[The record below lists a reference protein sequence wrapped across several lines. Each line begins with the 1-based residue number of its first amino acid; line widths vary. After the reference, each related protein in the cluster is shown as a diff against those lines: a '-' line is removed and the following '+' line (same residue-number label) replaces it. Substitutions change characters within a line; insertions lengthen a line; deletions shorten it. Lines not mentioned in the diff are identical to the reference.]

1 MRIFLA
7 LVAYLI
13 PIIAPAHEVT
23 VAVASN
29 FTAPMKV
36 IAKAFENDTGHNAKL
51 AFGATGQL
59 YAQIKNGAPFQVFL
73 AADDKAPAQ
82 LVTGGLA
89 VVDSPFTYA
98 SGRLVLWSKTPGLIN
113 ETAEVLKR
121 GDFNKLAIANPKLA
135 PYGAAAMEVIEKMG
149 LTPLLLSKLVEG
161 SNIGQTLQFV
171 SSGNAQLGF
180 VALSQ
185 VFDNGR
191 LKEGSGWIVPL
202 GMHKPLQQN
211 AVLLK
216 TGLQNPAAEALMT
229 YLRSNKALAII
240 QSFGYDA
247 LAPQ

>member
-1 MRIFLA
+1 
-7 LVAYLI
+7 
-13 PIIAPAHEVT
+13 
-23 VAVASN
+23 
-29 FTAPMKV
+29 
-36 IAKAFENDTGHNAKL
+36 
-51 AFGATGQL
+51 
-59 YAQIKNGAPFQVFL
+59 
-73 AADDKAPAQ
+73 
-82 LVTGGLA
+82 
-89 VVDSPFTYA
+89 
-98 SGRLVLWSKTPGLIN
+98 
-113 ETAEVLKR
+113 
-121 GDFNKLAIANPKLA
+121 
-135 PYGAAAMEVIEKMG
+135 MEVIEKMG

>member
-1 MRIFLA
+1 MRTFLV
-7 LVAYLI
+7 LVAYFI
-13 PIIAPAHEVT
+13 PIIALAHEVT

-36 IAKAFENDTGHNAKL
+36 IAQAFENDTGYKTKL

-73 AADDKAPAQ
+73 AADEKAPAQ
-82 LVTGGLA
+82 LVTGGIA
-89 VVDSPFTYA
+89 VVHSQFTYA
-98 SGRLVLWSKTPGLIN
+98 TGRLVLWSKTPGLIN

-121 GDFNKLAIANPKLA
+121 GGFNKIAIANPKLA

-149 LTPLLLSKLVEG
+149 LASLLTPRLVEG

-171 SSGNAQLGF
+171 SSGNAQVGF

-202 GMHKPLQQN
+202 GLHKPLQQN

-216 TGLQNPAAEALMT
+216 AGQQNPAAEALMS
-229 YLRSNKALAII
+229 YLRSNRALAII
-240 QSFGYDA
+240 RSFGYDA